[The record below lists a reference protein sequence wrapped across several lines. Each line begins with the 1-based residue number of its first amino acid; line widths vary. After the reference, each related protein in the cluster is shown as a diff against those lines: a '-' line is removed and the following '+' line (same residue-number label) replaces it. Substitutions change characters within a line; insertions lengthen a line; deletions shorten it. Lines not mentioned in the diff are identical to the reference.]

1 MTTVASPPRRLGA
14 TMRRDRWWVQPVLVV
29 TALTLFGIYSI
40 LRVILSK
47 HYAITT
53 DGAHLQSPFFSP
65 DLPGI
70 FSFNTNL
77 PWAFLVLWAPLG
89 LRSTCYY
96 YRKSYYRSFFLA
108 PPACAVAGVARRR
121 YTGETKFP
129 LVLNNLH
136 RIFFYLAA
144 IVVGF
149 LWYDAIRGLFYH
161 GDFGIGVGNGIM
173 FVNVIC
179 LSAFTF
185 GCNSWRHIIGGKLN
199 CFSCSTAA
207 KTRHTA
213 WQKVSILNGKHM
225 QWAWISMFTVGGTDL
240 YIWLVS
246 SGVFNDPHH
255 IF

>member
-1 MTTVASPPRRLGA
+1 MTTVATPPRRLGA

-29 TALTLFGIYSI
+29 TSLTLFGIYTI
-40 LRVILSK
+40 IHAIVSK
-47 HYAITT
+47 DYAITAG
-53 DGAHLQSPFFSP
+53 GAHLQSPMFSP

-70 FSFNTNL
+70 IQFHTSL

-108 PPACAVAGVARRR
+108 PPSCAVAGLARRK

-129 LVLNNLH
+129 LVLNNMH
-136 RIFFYLAA
+136 RVFFYFAV
-144 IVVGF
+144 IVIGF

-161 GDFGIGVGNGIM
+161 GSFGIGVGNAIM
-173 FVNVIC
+173 FIDVFC

-185 GCNSWRHIIGGKLN
+185 GCNSWRHLIGGKLN
-199 CFSCSTAA
+199 CFSCTPGAQ
-207 KTRHTA
+207 TRHGA
-213 WQKVSILNGKHM
+213 WKKVSVLNGRHM
-225 QWAWISMFTVGGTDL
+225 QWAWISMFTVWGTDL

-246 SGVFNDPHH
+246 AGAFSDPHH
-255 IF
+255 VF